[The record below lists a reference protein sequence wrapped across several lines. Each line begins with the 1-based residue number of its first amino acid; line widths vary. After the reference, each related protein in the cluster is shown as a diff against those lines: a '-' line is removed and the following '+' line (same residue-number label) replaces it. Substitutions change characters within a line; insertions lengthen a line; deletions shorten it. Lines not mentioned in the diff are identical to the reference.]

1 MYGVGTRVYELAGR
15 VGFVHQ
21 EAISYIGRG
30 RVFAGDDLLLYLR
43 RKGIPVTRRII
54 ISKGNEL
61 LRVPYDCLM
70 YVSSDGNYSIVVT
83 VDGKSRLVSYQLGQ
97 IEDAINDQLGDDG
110 MIFLRL
116 GRSLIINTEF
126 IHFIDV
132 GRQQLILSDCKGS
145 FHELT
150 ASKEVLAKLKAYVES
165 LEKGNNGQ
173 TRR

>member
-1 MYGVGTRVYELAGR
+1 MEWAPGCTSSPAGS
-15 VGFVHQ
+15 V
-21 EAISYIGRG
+21 SYIRKPF
-30 RVFAGDDLLLYLR
+30 RTLDVEESSQETIYCYICC

-70 YVSSDGNYSIVVT
+70 FVSSDGNYSNVVT